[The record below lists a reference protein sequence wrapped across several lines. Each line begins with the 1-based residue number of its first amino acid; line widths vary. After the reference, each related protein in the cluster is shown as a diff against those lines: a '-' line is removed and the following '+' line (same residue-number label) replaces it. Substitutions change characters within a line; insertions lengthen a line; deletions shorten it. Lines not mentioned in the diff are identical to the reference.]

1 MNAQKKLDLVIWG
14 ATGFTGKLVCEYIT
28 NSYKS
33 KDLNWTIAGRNE
45 EKLLKLKNRL
55 NIKNSIL
62 IGNSNDKSSLE
73 KICSKTKVICSTV
86 GPYALYGTNLIHAC
100 VKMKTNYCDIT
111 GETQWIRKII
121 DTFHEKAKK
130 QKIKIVNSCGFDSIP
145 SDMGVYF
152 CQSNYYKENG
162 EYANEINMRV
172 AGSRGGF
179 SGGTYNSLTNVIH
192 EASLNK
198 SVRKILNNPYGLNPI
213 NEQSG
218 PDKKDL
224 KSVEYDNEA
233 KSWIAPFV
241 MAGINTKI
249 VRRSNALL
257 NYKYGNS
264 FLYSEAVLVGNGI
277 LGKIIGYLSL
287 IPILM
292 VIQKKGSVIKKIV
305 DLFVPK
311 AGEGPSKKQRE
322 NGFFSLKFFFG
333 NNRQRYLAKVTGD
346 MDPGYG
352 STSKMLAEC
361 AICLALDDTLNE
373 NYGVITPS
381 VAFEENI
388 LERLQNNAGLEFS
401 MKKSKEL
408 F

>member
-14 ATGFTGKLVCEYIT
+14 ATGFTGQLVCEYIA
-28 NSYKS
+28 NSYNS

-55 NIKNSIL
+55 NIENSIL

-73 KICSKTKVICSTV
+73 KICGKTKVICSAV
-86 GPYALYGTNLIHAC
+86 GPYALFGTNLIHAC
-100 VKMKTNYCDIT
+100 IKMKTNYCDIS

-172 AGSRGGF
+172 AGTRGGF

-257 NYKYGNS
+257 NYKYGKS
-264 FLYSEAVLVGNGI
+264 FLYSEAVLVGKGI

-292 VIQKKGSVIKKIV
+292 VIQKKGSIIKRIV
-305 DLFVPK
+305 DLFFPK

-322 NGFFSLKFFFG
+322 NGFFRLKF
-333 NNRQRYLAKVTGD
+333 YLSNSGKKYIAKVTGD

-361 AICLALDDTLNE
+361 AICLALDNPLNE

-381 VAFEENI
+381 VAFEGNI

-401 MKKSKEL
+401 MKKI
-408 F
+408 

>member
-28 NSYKS
+28 NSYNS

-62 IGNSNDKSSLE
+62 IGNSNDKYSLE
-73 KICSKTKVICSTV
+73 KICGKTKVICSTV

-100 VKMKTNYCDIT
+100 IKMKTNYCDIS

-172 AGSRGGF
+172 AGTRGGF

-361 AICLALDDTLNE
+361 AICLALEDTLNE

-388 LERLQNNAGLEFS
+388 LERLENNAGLEFS
-401 MKKSKEL
+401 MKKI
-408 F
+408 

>member
-28 NSYKS
+28 NSYNS

-192 EASLNK
+192 EASLNR

-401 MKKSKEL
+401 MKKI
-408 F
+408 

>member
-1 MNAQKKLDLVIWG
+1 MSAKKKLDLVIWG
-14 ATGFTGKLVCEYIT
+14 ATGFTGKLVCEYIAR
-28 NSYKS
+28 SYDS

-55 NIKNSIL
+55 NINNPIL

-73 KICSKTKVICSTV
+73 KICGKTKVICSTV
-86 GPYALYGTNLIHAC
+86 GPYAIHGTELIRAC
-100 VKMKTNYCDIT
+100 VKMKTNYCDIS

-121 DTFHEKAKK
+121 DTYHEKAKSL
-130 QKIKIVNSCGFDSIP
+130 KIKIVNSCGFDSIP

-152 CQSNYYKENG
+152 CQSNCYKENG
-162 EYANEINMRV
+162 EYAHAINMRV
-172 AGSRGGF
+172 AGMKGGF

-192 EASLNK
+192 EASVNK
-198 SVRKILNNPYGLNPI
+198 SVRKTLNNPYGLNPI
-213 NEQSG
+213 SEQSG

-224 KSVEYDNEA
+224 RSVIYDKEA

-249 VRRSNALL
+249 VRRSNALF
-257 NYKYGNS
+257 NYKYGKS
-264 FLYSEAVLVGNGI
+264 FLYSEALLVGDGI

-292 VIQKKGSVIKKIV
+292 VIQKKGSIIKRIV

-311 AGEGPSKKQRE
+311 AGQGPSKKQRE
-322 NGFFSLKFFFG
+322 NGFYNLKFYF
-333 NNRQRYLAKVTGD
+333 NSNRKKYLAKVTGD

-361 AICLALDDTLNE
+361 AVCLALDDTSNK

-388 LERLQNNAGLEFS
+388 LQRLQNNAGLKFS
-401 MKKSKEL
+401 IKKI
-408 F
+408 

>member
-28 NSYKS
+28 NSYNS

-62 IGNSNDKSSLE
+62 IGNSNDKYSLE
-73 KICSKTKVICSTV
+73 KICGKTKVICSTV

-100 VKMKTNYCDIT
+100 IKMKTNYCDIS

-172 AGSRGGF
+172 AGTRGGF

-361 AICLALDDTLNE
+361 AICLALEDTLNE

-401 MKKSKEL
+401 MKKI
-408 F
+408 

>member
-28 NSYKS
+28 NSYNS

-73 KICSKTKVICSTV
+73 KICGKTKVICSTV

-100 VKMKTNYCDIT
+100 IKMKTNYCDIS

-172 AGSRGGF
+172 AGTRGGF

-277 LGKIIGYLSL
+277 LGKIKGYLSL

-333 NNRQRYLAKVTGD
+333 NNRHRYLAKVTGD

-361 AICLALDDTLNE
+361 AICLALEDTLNE

-401 MKKSKEL
+401 MKKI
-408 F
+408 

>member
-28 NSYKS
+28 NSYNS

-62 IGNSNDKSSLE
+62 IGNSNDKYSLE
-73 KICSKTKVICSTV
+73 KICGKTKVICSTV

-192 EASLNK
+192 EASLNR

>member
-14 ATGFTGKLVCEYIT
+14 ATGFTGQLVCEYIA
-28 NSYKS
+28 NSYNS

-73 KICSKTKVICSTV
+73 KICGKTKVICSTV

-100 VKMKTNYCDIT
+100 IKMKTNYCDIS

-152 CQSNYYKENG
+152 SQSNYYKENG

-172 AGSRGGF
+172 AGTRGGF

-401 MKKSKEL
+401 MKKI
-408 F
+408 

>member
-192 EASLNK
+192 EASLNR

-401 MKKSKEL
+401 MKKI
-408 F
+408 

>member
-28 NSYKS
+28 NSYNS
-33 KDLNWTIAGRNE
+33 KDLNWTVAGRNE

-73 KICSKTKVICSTV
+73 KICGKTKVICSTV

-100 VKMKTNYCDIT
+100 IKMKTNYCDIS

-172 AGSRGGF
+172 AGTRGGF

-361 AICLALDDTLNE
+361 AICLALEDTLNE

-401 MKKSKEL
+401 MKKI
-408 F
+408 

>member
-28 NSYKS
+28 NSYNS

-73 KICSKTKVICSTV
+73 KICGKTKVICSTV

-100 VKMKTNYCDIT
+100 IKMKTNYCDIS

-145 SDMGVYF
+145 SDVGVYF

-162 EYANEINMRV
+162 VYANEINMRV
-172 AGSRGGF
+172 AGTRGGF

-333 NNRQRYLAKVTGD
+333 NNRRRYLAKVTGD

-401 MKKSKEL
+401 MKKI
-408 F
+408 

>member
-100 VKMKTNYCDIT
+100 IKMKTNYCDIS

-192 EASLNK
+192 EASLNR

-401 MKKSKEL
+401 MKKI
-408 F
+408 

>member
-1 MNAQKKLDLVIWG
+1 MNADKKIDLVIWG
-14 ATGFTGKLVCEYIT
+14 ATGFTGQLVCEYIA
-28 NSYKS
+28 NSYNS

-45 EKLLKLKNRL
+45 GKLLKLKDRL

-62 IGNSNDKSSLE
+62 IGNSNDKFSLE
-73 KICSKTKVICSTV
+73 KICGKTKVICSTV

-100 VKMKTNYCDIT
+100 IKMKTNYCDIS
-111 GETQWIRKII
+111 GETQCIRKII

-145 SDMGVYF
+145 SDIGVYF

-162 EYANEINMRV
+162 VYANEINMRV
-172 AGSRGGF
+172 AGTRGGF

-224 KSVEYDNEA
+224 KFVEYDNEA

-257 NYKYGNS
+257 NYKYGKS

-292 VIQKKGSVIKKIV
+292 VIQKKGSVIKKIL

-333 NNRQRYLAKVTGD
+333 NNRRRYLAKVTGD